1 MIKALGKV
9 VTLEANRPLT
19 AHDFYL
25 PLTDV
30 LLDLVE
36 KDPYA
41 EPALSYSQ
49 LACSLAH
56 DFINL
61 ATLAGQLLWYVA
73 VAPVRTGTP
82 DSLAIHLA
90 AESYF
95 IFLRTAYDVIAT
107 IVLKVCVD
115 PKKRG
120 QLPDDDSFRSLVV
133 WASENPGRL
142 PGNLAFL
149 SEHKDWFMRL
159 RGIRDKLVHLG
170 YDLNVYTDDVAPSF
184 GLMSTGEVNLHFLRT
199 PRKPM
204 GDRGIKLQ
212 PLLPFL
218 RESTERVLHLAS
230 QVSDAIVKQAA
241 HTPSHTHRLNGVY
254 IPALNHILWYQEPT
268 KRELAPEEKT
278 RRKIKA
284 WLLREAGDYLES
296 LNFGYPDGYWLH
308 FVTHASE
315 FFGNKPPLH
324 LTRPKHPPYR
334 DSELLTEWW
343 LIFEKENVH
352 YGVLLM
358 DARAVEGEWAELGQ
372 RLDSF
377 KQRYE
382 VSAAALVL
390 NCETVSDPPF
400 KSLIVDRDPF
410 NAAQRVF
417 TLLTAPTAESND
429 SNAS

>member
-1 MIKALGKV
+1 MIQALGKV
-9 VTLEANRPLT
+9 VTLKANRLLT

-36 KDPYA
+36 INPYA
-41 EPALSYSQ
+41 EAALSFSQ

-56 DFINL
+56 DFVNL

-82 DSLAIHLA
+82 DSLAISLA

-115 PKKRG
+115 PKKLG
-120 QLPDDDSFRSLVV
+120 QLPDDDSFRSLVT
-133 WASENPGRL
+133 WAGKNPGRL
-142 PGNLAFL
+142 PCNLAFL
-149 SEHKDWFMRL
+149 PEHQDWFMQL

-184 GLMSTGEVNLHFLRT
+184 GLMSTGEVDLHFLRT
-199 PRKPM
+199 PRMTM
-204 GDRGIKLQ
+204 GERRIKLQ

-241 HTPSHTHRLNGVY
+241 HTPSHTHVLNGVY
-254 IPALNHILWYQEPT
+254 IPALNHILSYQEPA
-268 KRELAPEEKT
+268 KCEMAPEEKT

-284 WLLREAGDYLES
+284 WLLHEAGDYLES
-296 LNFGYPDGYWLH
+296 LNFGYPDGYWLR

-315 FFGNKPPLH
+315 FFDSKPPLH

-358 DARAVEGEWAELGQ
+358 DARAVDGEWTELGKK
-372 RLDSF
+372 LESF
-377 KQRYE
+377 KQRYD

-390 NCETVSDPPF
+390 NCKIVAGPPF
-400 KSLIVDRDPF
+400 KNLIADCDPF
-410 NAAQRVF
+410 KAAQRVF
-417 TLLTAPTAESND
+417 NLLTEPTEESND
-429 SNAS
+429 SNAG